1 MIAAAR
7 ERALEAFRATFHT
20 EPDILVRSPGR
31 VNLLGEHV
39 DYNEG
44 WVMPAALTRA
54 AWVAAARADTPR
66 LDVLAADLA
75 HDEHGSRAVLELGAQ
90 VPRETRGWPA
100 YPAGVAWALGQAG
113 FEVCGL
119 NAALA
124 SDVPIGS
131 GLSSSAAVEVAFAW
145 TWRELCGLP
154 LDRVQIARW
163 CQRAEN
169 EFVGVASGI
178 MDQFAAACSQA
189 DRALWLDC
197 RDLSYTTLPLPAGA
211 AIVIA
216 DSRAPR
222 TLAGSAYNERRAEC
236 EQGLR
241 LLSAHLPGIRALRDV
256 SPEEFDAFE
265 NILPEPVRSRCRH
278 IVSECARVL
287 AAQECLIQGDV
298 AAFGE
303 AMRASHISLRDDY
316 AVSSRELDALV
327 EAAWEVPGCYGS
339 RLTGAG
345 FGGCTVSLVADGA
358 VEPFI
363 AHVSR
368 RYHERTG
375 REALVYVEHAA
386 DGVEHV
392 ST

>member
-1 MIAAAR
+1 VSISAR
-7 ERALEAFRATFHT
+7 ERALEAFRVTFHR

-54 AWVAAARADTPR
+54 AWVAAARADEPR

-75 HDEHGSRAVLELGAQ
+75 HAEGGARAVLELGTQ
-90 VPRETRGWPA
+90 VPREVGGWPA

-119 NAALA
+119 NAVLA

-131 GLSSSAAVEVAFAW
+131 GLSSSAAVEVGFAW
-145 TWRELCGLP
+145 AWRELCGLP

-178 MDQFAAACSQA
+178 MDQFTVACAQA
-189 DRALWLDC
+189 NRALWLDC

-241 LLSAHLPGIRALRDV
+241 LLSKHLPGIRALRDV
-256 SPEEFDAFE
+256 SPEE
-265 NILPEPVRSRCRH
+265 
-278 IVSECARVL
+278 CARVL
-287 AAQECLIQGDV
+287 AAQECLIEGDV

-303 AMRASHISLRDDY
+303 AMRASHVSLRDDY
-316 AVSSRELDALV
+316 AVSSRELDALA

-345 FGGCTVSLVADGA
+345 FGGCTVSLVADDA

-368 RYHERTG
+368 RYAERTG

-386 DGVEHV
+386 AGVALED
-392 ST
+392 